1 MADSDDDYES
11 GTAMSSSHKRH
22 GSQNGRNKF
31 KKEREDLSVGLN
43 NASSEM
49 MSGHKGMFNSRESSN
64 KHRYN
69 GNGNGNGNRRSDRSY
84 SPPQSFRYDHRN

>member
-11 GTAMSSSHKRH
+11 GTTMSSSHKRH

-31 KKEREDLSVGLN
+31 KKEREDLSVSLING
-43 NASSEM
+43 SSDS
-49 MSGHKGMFNSRESSN
+49 MSGHKGMFNSRDSSN

-69 GNGNGNGNRRSDRSY
+69 GNGNGSRRSDRSY
-84 SPPQSFRYDHRN
+84 SPPQSFRYHFRN